1 MMTSSF
7 YGNTSES
14 VGLYGTSTTSFGGT
28 YFEWFIFQQSA
39 SQPAT
44 PTGGS
49 WDFTTNTGT
58 PPTGWSS
65 TPPTSPTTLIW
76 VSIAVVNSKNTSD
89 FTWSTPGQ
97 FAYSS
102 GAGLPILINTTA
114 PGSGDGISNQLY
126 IQTNTTPQTIWIK
139 ESATWVQLTGS
150 SIYLTV
156 LGGVS
161 GGTF

>member
-7 YGNTSES
+7 YGSSSES
-14 VGLYGTSTTSFGGT
+14 VGLYGNTNTFGGT
-28 YFEWFIFQQSA
+28 YFEWFIFQSAA

-49 WDFTTNTGT
+49 WDFTTNSGT
-58 PPTGWSS
+58 PPTGWTT
-65 TPPTSPTTLIW
+65 TPPSNPTTFVW
-76 VSIAVVNSKNTSD
+76 VSIAVVDSRSSSGL
-89 FTWSTPGQ
+89 TWSTPGQ

-102 GAGLPILINTTA
+102 GAGLPILTGATA
-114 PGSGDGISNQLY
+114 PGSGDGTSNQLY
-126 IQTNTTPQTIWIK
+126 VQTNTTPQTLWIK
-139 ESATWVQLTGS
+139 ESATWIQLTGS

>member
-7 YGNTSES
+7 YGSSSES
-14 VGLYGTSTTSFGGT
+14 VGLYGNTNAFGGT
-28 YFEWFIFQQSA
+28 YFEWFIFQVVDA
-39 SQPAT
+39 PPAT

-49 WDFTTNTGT
+49 WDFTTDTGT

-65 TPPTSPTTLIW
+65 NPPPSPTNKVW
-76 VSIAVVNSKNTSD
+76 VSYALVNSKNASSL
-89 FTWSTPGQ
+89 TWSVPGQ

-102 GAGLPILINTTA
+102 GLGLAILTGTAAPI
-114 PGSGDGISNQLY
+114 SGDGQDSQLY
-126 IQTNTTPQTIWIK
+126 VQTGTTPQTVWFK
-139 ESATWVQLTGS
+139 ESGTWVKLTGS
-150 SIYLTV
+150 SLYLTV